1 MQKVYGYITQER
13 ISQLNEVGWQIF
25 VLAHIH
31 FTENKTFFVILNQ
44 VNFSRFFYIFF
55 FTFSFTFTM
64 NL

>member
-1 MQKVYGYITQER
+1 MQMQKVYGYITQER

-44 VNFSRFFYIFF
+44 VNVSRFFYIFF
-55 FTFSFTFTM
+55 
-64 NL
+64 